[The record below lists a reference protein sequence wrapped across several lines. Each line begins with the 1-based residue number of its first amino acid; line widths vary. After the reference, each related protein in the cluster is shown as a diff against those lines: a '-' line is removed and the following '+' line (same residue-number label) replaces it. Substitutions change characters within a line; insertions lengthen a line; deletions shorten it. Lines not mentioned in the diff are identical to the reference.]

1 MRTPM
6 DNGNWLRL
14 GLTLGMVLAACDGG
28 DDDRADDGAAT
39 NPTLDG
45 GSMDPTAADDGGE
58 ADSGGPAGDDAA
70 DDGGEESTSDDPSD
84 PTASA
89 GDDGGEEE
97 SSGGGA
103 EEEGGDPS
111 TGVRGAVIR
120 SVAPAVG
127 QDGIGTLYVG
137 LLVQCTAD
145 SEQAGGA
152 TPVMGADLSADGA
165 QVLYEVTGVAPGT
178 YYMVAFLDDN
188 LNADAT
194 NPYADNAD
202 LVTADG
208 FAPGCVEVTIVDG
221 QMVNAPAPIDLNL
234 VYPL

>member
-1 MRTPM
+1 M
-6 DNGNWLRL
+6 DDIKRFGL

-28 DDDRADDGAAT
+28 DDDRADDGAVSNTAPGDASGAAT
-39 NPTLDG
+39 ADDDG
-45 GSMDPTAADDGGE
+45 AGESESGGPVGDADDG
-58 ADSGGPAGDDAA
+58 AG
-70 DDGGEESTSDDPSD
+70 ESTSDDPSD

-97 SSGGGA
+97 SSGGGEVG

-137 LLVQCTAD
+137 LLIECTAD
-145 SEQAGGA
+145 SASAGGA
-152 TPVMGADLSADGA
+152 TPVEGADLSTDGA
-165 QVLYEVTGVAPGT
+165 QVLYEVTGIAPGT

-188 LNADAT
+188 LNADP
-194 NPYADNAD
+194 NDPYADNAD
-202 LVTADG
+202 LVTAEG

-221 QMVNAPAPIDLNL
+221 QMVNAPEPINLNL

>member
-1 MRTPM
+1 M
-6 DNGNWLRL
+6 DDFKRFGL
-14 GLTLGMVLAACDGG
+14 GLTLGMALGACDGG
-28 DDDRADDGAAT
+28 DDDRADEGAASNT
-39 NPTLDG
+39 APVDG
-45 GSMDPTAADDGGE
+45 SGDPMVDDDGGE
-58 ADSGGPAGDDAA
+58 SDGPVGDDAA
-70 DDGGEESTSDDPSD
+70 DDAGEESTSDAPD

-89 GDDGGEEE
+89 GDDGGEDE
-97 SSGGGA
+97 SSDGGA
-103 EEEGGDPS
+103 GEEEGGDPS

-127 QDGIGTLYVG
+127 QDAIGTLYVG

-152 TPVMGADLSADGA
+152 TPVEGADLSADGS
-165 QVLYEVTGVAPGT
+165 QVLYEVTGVAAGT

-188 LNADAT
+188 LNADAA

-202 LVTADG
+202 LVTAEG

>member
-1 MRTPM
+1 M

-28 DDDRADDGAAT
+28 DDDRADEGAVSNTA
-39 NPTLDG
+39 PDD
-45 GSMDPTAADDGGE
+45 GSMDPTVDDGDE
-58 ADSGGPAGDDAA
+58 ADSGGPVGDEAA
-70 DDGGEESTSDDPSD
+70 DDAGDESTSDDPSD

-89 GDDGGEEE
+89 GDDAAEDE
-97 SSGGGA
+97 SSGGGG

-152 TPVMGADLSADGA
+152 TPVEGADLSADGS
-165 QVLYEVTGVAPGT
+165 QVLYEVTGVAAGT

-188 LNADAT
+188 LNADAA

-202 LVTADG
+202 LVTAEG